1 MQFWTI
7 ASNFVIL
14 VDVCLH
20 FFEASEPE
28 INLNQMVPTLI
39 GHSVEWQ
46 IFSVSVDE
54 VSVSRELE
62 SLRYENQ
69 DQ

>member
-1 MQFWTI
+1 M
-7 ASNFVIL
+7 
-14 VDVCLH
+14 DVCLH
-20 FFEASEPE
+20 LFEASEPE

-54 VSVSRELE
+54 VSVSQELE
-62 SLRYENQ
+62 SIRYENQ